1 MTVFEAARQADCV
14 QAAEKLG
21 IRTRRSGGKAY
32 ACCLFHAEK
41 TPSLCLYPGDGGFYC
56 FGCHA
61 HGDVIA
67 LYAQALSLSPL
78 EAAKRVCADFGF
90 VYDRYRKRSSSPL
103 SGKAPALNVRTLA
116 AKLNDWREEK
126 VRALLEIQRAAEA
139 RMEQIETR
147 FVARGL
153 DFSAAAD
160 DEAWRAALVEK
171 CAVQERIALLDS
183 LSLPELLQEM
193 KEEAHGAQRTERA
206 VRAAG

>member
-1 MTVFEAARQADCV
+1 MTVFEAARQADCIH
-14 QAAEKLG
+14 AAEKLG
-21 IRTRRSGGKAY
+21 IRTKHSGGKAY

-41 TPSLCLYPGDGGFYC
+41 TPSLCLYPSDGGFYC

-61 HGDVIA
+61 HGDAVA

-78 EAAKRVCADFGF
+78 EAAKRVCADFGYD
-90 VYDRYRKRSSSPL
+90 YDRRRKRGSSLP
-103 SGKAPALNVRTLA
+103 GKAPALNVRALA
-116 AKLNDWREEK
+116 AKLDDWREEK

-139 RMEQIETR
+139 RMERIEENM
-147 FVARGL
+147 
-153 DFSAAAD
+153 DYIAAAE

-171 CAVQERIALLDS
+171 CAAQERIALLDS

-193 KEEAHGAQRTERA
+193 KEEVYGAQRAERA

>member
-1 MTVFEAARQADCV
+1 MTVFEAARQADCI

-41 TPSLCLYPGDGGFYC
+41 TPSLCLYPDSGGFYC

-61 HGDVIA
+61 HGDAIA

-78 EAAKRVCADFGF
+78 EAAKRVCADFG
-90 VYDRYRKRSSSPL
+90 YDYDQRRKRGSSLP
-103 SGKAPALNVRTLA
+103 GKAPAPNVRTLA
-116 AKLNDWREEK
+116 KRLDDWREEK

-139 RMEQIETR
+139 RMEQIEVQ
-147 FVARGL
+147 FVARGVG
-153 DFSAAAD
+153 FSAAAE
-160 DEAWRAALVEK
+160 DETWRTALVEK
-171 CAVQERIALLDS
+171 CAAQERIALLDS

-193 KEEAHGAQRTERA
+193 KEEVHGTQRTERA
-206 VRAAG
+206 VCAAG

>member
-32 ACCLFHAEK
+32 ACCLFHAER
-41 TPSLCLYPGDGGFYC
+41 TPSLCLYPDSGGFYC

-61 HGDVIA
+61 HGDAVA

-78 EAAKRVCADFGF
+78 EAAKRVCADFGYD
-90 VYDRYRKRSSSPL
+90 YDRRGKRGSYLP
-103 SGKAPALNVRTLA
+103 GKAPALNVRTLA
-116 AKLNDWREEK
+116 KRLDDWREEK
-126 VRALLEIQRAAEA
+126 VRALLETQRAAEA
-139 RMEQIETR
+139 RMEQIEAR

-153 DFSAAAD
+153 DFSAVAE
-160 DEAWRAALVEK
+160 DETWQAALVEK
-171 CAVQERIALLDS
+171 CAAQERIALLDS

-193 KEEAHGAQRTERA
+193 KEETYGAQRTERA
-206 VRAAG
+206 VSAAG

>member
-61 HGDVIA
+61 HGDAVA

-90 VYDRYRKRSSSPL
+90 VYDRRRKRGSSLP
-103 SGKAPALNVRTLA
+103 GKAPALNVRTLA
-116 AKLNDWREEK
+116 KRLDDWREEK

-139 RMEQIETR
+139 RMERIEESM
-147 FVARGL
+147 
-153 DFSAAAD
+153 DYIAAAE
-160 DEAWRAALVEK
+160 DETWRVALVEK
-171 CAVQERIALLDS
+171 CAAQERIALLDS
-183 LSLPELLQEM
+183 LSLSELLREM
-193 KEEAHGAQRTERA
+193 KEEAHGAKRTERA

>member
-1 MTVFEAARQADCV
+1 MTVFEAARQADCI

-32 ACCLFHAEK
+32 ACCLFHAER

-61 HGDVIA
+61 HGDAVA

-78 EAAKRVCADFGF
+78 EAAKRVCADFGYN
-90 VYDRYRKRSSSPL
+90 YDRRRKRGSSLP
-103 SGKAPALNVRTLA
+103 GKAPALNVRTLA
-116 AKLNDWREEK
+116 KRLDNWREEK

-139 RMEQIETR
+139 RMERIEAR
-147 FVARGL
+147 FVTRGL
-153 DFSAAAD
+153 DFSAVAE
-160 DEAWRAALVEK
+160 DETWRAALVEK
-171 CAVQERIALLDS
+171 CAAQERIALLDS

-193 KEEAHGAQRTERA
+193 KEEVYGAQRTERA
-206 VRAAG
+206 VRAAD

>member
-21 IRTRRSGGKAY
+21 IRTRRSGSKAY

-41 TPSLCLYPGDGGFYC
+41 TPSLCLYPDSGGFYC

-61 HGDVIA
+61 HGDAVA

-90 VYDRYRKRSSSPL
+90 VYDRRRKRGSSLP
-103 SGKAPALNVRTLA
+103 GKAPALNVRTLA
-116 AKLNDWREEK
+116 KRLDDWREEK
-126 VRALLEIQRAAEA
+126 VQALLEIQRAADA
-139 RMEQIETR
+139 RMERIEESM
-147 FVARGL
+147 
-153 DFSAAAD
+153 DYIAAAE
-160 DEAWRAALVEK
+160 DETWRAALVEK
-171 CAVQERIALLDS
+171 CAAQERIALLDS

-193 KEEAHGAQRTERA
+193 KEEAHGAKRTERA